1 MIRKFIDYITIER
14 RYSHLTA
21 RAYEQDLNEFCS
33 FLRVEPVE
41 LNPALVSEA
50 DIRSW
55 MVALLDSGVTAR
67 SVRRKLSSLR
77 SFWKFLL
84 SLHLVQKDITRALVA
99 PKMDKPLPVFF
110 KESEMRDAELA
121 MEWADDYVGIRDN
134 LIIDLLYQ
142 TGMRRAEI
150 AGLKDADFDMIQYQ
164 VRVFGKRKK
173 ERIVPFGKGLADR
186 ITQYLDVRNSTFSI
200 ASTPA
205 QHFLLSKKGLPIS
218 IDTLYKV
225 VRARMGEV
233 SSLHKHSP
241 HVLRHTFATTM
252 LNNGADINTI
262 KTLMG
267 HSSLAATQIYTH
279 TTFEQ
284 LKKAYNEAHPR
295 AKIQKNT
302 DF

>member
-14 RYSHLTA
+14 RYSQLTA
-21 RAYEQDLNEFCS
+21 RAYEQDLLEFCS
-33 FLRVEPVE
+33 FLRVEPVQ
-41 LNPALVSEA
+41 LNPSLITSG
-50 DIRSW
+50 DIRAW
-55 MVALLDSGVTAR
+55 MVFLLDKGITPR

-84 SLHLVQKDITRALVA
+84 SVGLVQKDITRSLVA

-110 KESEMRDAELA
+110 KESEMQDAEA
-121 MEWADDYVGIRDN
+121 VMEWSDDYVSIRDS

-142 TGMRRAEI
+142 TGMRRAEM
-150 AGLKDADFDMIQYQ
+150 AGLKDGDFDLNQMQ
-164 VRVFGKRKK
+164 VRVFGKRRK
-173 ERIVPFGKGLADR
+173 ERIVPFGQFLADR
-186 ITQYLDVRNSTFSI
+186 IRAYMTARNDKFSI
-200 ASTPA
+200 ISSPA
-205 QHFLLSKKGLPIS
+205 QPFLLSVKGELLRV
-218 IDTLYKV
+218 DTIYEI

-241 HVLRHTFATTM
+241 HVLRHTFATSM

-284 LKKAYNEAHPR
+284 LKKAYLEAHPR

-302 DF
+302 